1 MVHRAG
7 THILKK
13 WKIEKKQSANTTVHS
28 LPPRAF
34 SSIIAAKLAKFCG
47 ILLRRSFA
55 QIVPPFCTYCWTGG
69 VDVDGTVNATFCW
82 TGCVD
87 VDGTAST
94 TVHSLPLRAFS
105 SIFATKLAT
114 FCWTEGVVDGD
125 GSVPFAAEIYRNCN
139 FCSCRTTDKCYP
151 FY

>member
-1 MVHRAG
+1 MENR
-7 THILKK
+7 TNN
-13 WKIEKKQSANTTVHS
+13 SANTTVHS

-55 QIVPPFCTYCWTGG
+55 QIVPPFCARCWTGG
-69 VDVDGTVNATFCW
+69 VDVDGPGW
-82 TGCVD
+82 TGGGGGGGVD
-87 VDGTAST
+87 LDGTAST
-94 TVHSLPLRAFS
+94 TILSLPPRAFS
-105 SIFATKLAT
+105 SHFATKLAT
-114 FCWTEGVVDGD
+114 FCWTGGVDGD

-139 FCSCRTTDKCYP
+139 SCFCCTTDKRYP